1 MSGREPTTILKPIIE
16 GQGRGAKLR
25 SKLVANKEQ
34 NWLLALT
41 LNSFAKL
48 AANTPLSDLEQIIVR
63 TFREK
68 GFNDN
73 DFKQHARL
81 YQQIPDK
88 MRSEIFPEKF
98 ARLNPETKYEY
109 GINELKADL
118 PSIERAILAKPNV
131 RNMDVQAIHA
141 KTASVRD
148 YPKISQDVLKQYGS
162 ATLRAVAPDAPTPT
176 ALSQQRYTI
185 KAVSFLC
192 EEETSEWSSS
202 DEPYWVFGTLGSS
215 KISIATTSKVFNDTD
230 AGETKTFDGADGNIW
245 GENGLPQDFPNGEI
259 GCVIQLWEH
268 DEGDVSKAKAGVEAA
283 LNLAKTIVTA
293 VGASALITA
302 VITAAGPVIAWLLSF
317 FDDDLI
323 STQNFIFTRQV
334 IEDQLGKT
342 GKSLDVKRR
351 FTDGDSSYVL
361 TIRVSRVP

>member
-1 MSGREPTTILKPIIE
+1 MSGREPTTILKSIIE
-16 GQGRGAKLR
+16 GKGKGARLR

-34 NWLLALT
+34 NWLLALI

-73 DFKQHARL
+73 DLKQHARL
-81 YQQIPDK
+81 YQQIPDR

-98 ARLNPETKYEY
+98 ARLNPETKY
-109 GINELKADL
+109 GINELRADL

-131 RNMDVQAIHA
+131 RDMDVQAIHA

-162 ATLRAVAPDAPTPT
+162 ATFRAVAPNAPPTPT
-176 ALSQQRYTI
+176 ALGQQRYTI

-192 EEETSEWSSS
+192 EDETSELSDS

-215 KISIATTSKVFNDTD
+215 KISIATTSKVFDYTD
-230 AGETKTFDGADGNIW
+230 AGETKFFDGADGNIW
-245 GENGLPQDFPNGEI
+245 GENGLPQDFPDGEI

-283 LNLAKTIVTA
+283 LELAKQLA
-293 VGASALITA
+293 VVLGANALLIG
-302 VITAAGPVIAWLLSF
+302 VITAAGPIIGWFLSF
-317 FDDDLI
+317 WNDDLI
-323 STQNFIFTRQV
+323 ATQNFIFTRQV

-342 GKSLDVKRR
+342 GNSLEVKRR
-351 FTDGDSSYVL
+351 FLDGDASYVL